1 MCRQRFLEDVVNI
14 GTADLQ
20 LDDQVNKDGLFNVFR
35 VYLLQAFIVVVS
47 DCLRESL
54 VHELPPVGF
63 GSLT

>member
-1 MCRQRFLEDVVNI
+1 MSRQRFLEDVVNI

-20 LDDQVNKDGLFNVFR
+20 LDDQVDKDGLFNVFR
-35 VYLLQAFIVVVS
+35 VILLQAFIVVVS

-54 VHELPPVGF
+54 VYELPPVGF